1 MFNLTVL
8 INQDSYQ
15 ALTRLGIPCAI
26 VVGID
31 IPPLVHTDAKDYLI
45 TSVRRIQKTN
55 DQYGFFNGV
64 TFNPE
69 TNVIVFFFEGSKLQH
84 DISDASKLEDLIHV
98 LKFYTN
104 LQAVQHAQRIV
115 TTELPPGQVARWISR
130 KAHLILFP
138 YL

>member
-1 MFNLTVL
+1 MFNLTIL

-15 ALTRLGIPCAI
+15 VLTRLGIPCAI
-26 VVGID
+26 VVGTD
-31 IPPLVHTDAKDYLI
+31 ITPLVHTDAKDYLI
-45 TSVRRIQKTN
+45 TSVRRIQKTS
-55 DQYGFFNGV
+55 DPYGFFNGV

-104 LQAVQHAQRIV
+104 LLAIGLSIDEINWKKTFMRRIINV
-115 TTELPPGQVARWISR
+115 LYNYKRLA
-130 KAHLILFP
+130 FN
-138 YL
+138 